1 MTRQPAKVHLS
12 LRVENDIAAYIE
24 GIREENEPTSKV
36 YNKVLR
42 AGMDAMRNTQPN
54 TQAQDN
60 SGELITTLKNTV
72 DTLTAQLDVK
82 DAQIAALNETVKG
95 LNANLQAAQSL
106 HLVTTQHKPI
116 EAAEWP
122 TGSHENAQEPR
133 QAPEWV
139 STPDEHEQAPQPA
152 YTTPTATVR
161 RGGILGAIG
170 RAVFGGR

>member
-1 MTRQPAKVHLS
+1 M
-12 LRVENDIAAYIE
+12 RVENDIAAYIE
-24 GIREENEPTSKV
+24 GIREDNEPTSKV

-54 TQAQDN
+54 TRAQDN
-60 SGELITTLKNTV
+60 SGELVATLKNTV
-72 DTLTAQLDVK
+72 DIIEAQLGVK

-122 TGSHENAQEPR
+122 TGSYENAQETR
-133 QAPEWV
+133 QAAEWV
-139 STPDEHEQAPQPA
+139 DTPQEQPA
-152 YTTPTATVR
+152 QPTPSYPTQR
-161 RGGILGAIG
+161 SRGGLFGAVRSIFTG
-170 RAVFGGR
+170 R